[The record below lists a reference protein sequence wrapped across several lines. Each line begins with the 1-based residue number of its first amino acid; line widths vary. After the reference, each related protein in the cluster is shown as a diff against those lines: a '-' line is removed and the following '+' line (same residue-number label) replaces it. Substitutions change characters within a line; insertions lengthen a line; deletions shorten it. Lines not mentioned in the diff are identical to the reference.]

1 MTADLPRSSPA
12 TAGRPAPRGRSA
24 GAGWRGECMLVNRQR
39 AVAVR
44 PRPLCAFL
52 IRACELVLPRA
63 ASVVV
68 CLVSDAEIARLNQT
82 YRGKA
87 GPTDV
92 LSFPTDGA
100 RRPARRGPDSVSR
113 TVDSSYHLGDIA
125 ISPAAARRN
134 ARELARSVNEE
145 LRVLILHGVL
155 HLAGYDHESDEGQM
169 ERYERRLRRRLGI
182 G

>member
-12 TAGRPAPRGRSA
+12 PEDRPALAGR
-24 GAGWRGECMLVNRQR
+24 RGERVLLNRQQ

-44 PRPLCAFL
+44 PRQLSAFL
-52 IRACELVLPRA
+52 AKACALVLPREA
-63 ASVVV
+63 GVAV
-68 CLVSDAEIARLNQT
+68 CLVSEAEIARLNRI
-82 YRGKA
+82 YRGNA

-92 LSFPTDGA
+92 LSFPANPA
-100 RRPARRGPDSVSR
+100 RRPLMRGKNGSR
-113 TVDSSYHLGDIA
+113 PGGGFSYHLGDIA

-134 ARELARSVNEE
+134 ARDVRHNVNQE

-155 HLAGYDHESDEGQM
+155 HLAGYDHEADQGQM
-169 ERYERRLRRRLGI
+169 ERYERSLRRRLGI